1 MKNIK
6 VLYIEDDPETRSLM
20 ADIMHYRGYQFF
32 EADRGLQGIRL
43 AKKIIPDLIIIDL
56 LLPDMEGYE
65 VTTMLKSIDE
75 IKDKPIV
82 ALTAETRQDTKEL
95 TLAAGCDGFINKP
108 INVNEFLFKIEE
120 YLSGKRDRLSNEQEQ
135 KYLQKYAVQLV
146 QKLSRKIIELESTN
160 ENLSK
165 VNSELHLSKDELSR
179 YNDRLFYLNNLA
191 NFLRKRERPENVFEI
206 LPQKTIEGFK
216 VDRCV
221 IFRVDQSES
230 LLVPVYHAGFDSGY
244 RVQKINISPIL
255 IEKLKDED
263 GLIWI
268 RNAADVVTYRLEK
281 FSKSFETTN
290 FIISKLNDLAA
301 RRDATTVLKAVTEAD
316 QQHEI
321 LDKYIIF
328 MDKGISEKVFATYE
342 VRILK
347 SFIQSVGSIYEN
359 MTLYHQLLETYKI
372 SERQAVT
379 DELTGVYNY
388 RYLMRE
394 LLREINR
401 TQRFGMP
408 FSVIMFDIDFFKN
421 YNDRNGHPMGD
432 EVLIQLSN
440 LILNNTRKTDTVARY
455 GGEEF
460 FIILPGLEKKR
471 AIAIAKKLR
480 ELVEHEYFPKQ
491 EHQPH
496 GNFTISLGVS
506 TFPDDSRDLKGLLE
520 KVDTALYQA
529 KHHGRNCIVISGKQ
543 NNMIQRPTV

>member
-1 MKNIK
+1 MKNVK
-6 VLYIEDDPETRSLM
+6 VLYIEDDSETRSLM
-20 ADIMHYRGYQFF
+20 ADIMQYRGYQFF
-32 EADRGLQGIRL
+32 EADRGITGIRL

-65 VTTMLKSIDE
+65 VTTMIKSIDE
-75 IKDKPIV
+75 LKDKPIV

-120 YLSGKRDRLSNEQEQ
+120 YLSGKRDRLSLEQEQ
-135 KYLQKYAVQLV
+135 KYLQKYTVQLV

-165 VNSELHLSKDELSR
+165 VNVELNKSKDELAR

-191 NFLRKRERPENVFEI
+191 NFLRKRERPQNVLQI

-216 VDRCV
+216 IDRCV
-221 IFRVDQSES
+221 IFRIDQSETR
-230 LLVPVYHAGFDSGY
+230 LVPVYFAGFDNTFKY
-244 RVQKINISPIL
+244 RKIAIFPEFF
-255 IEKLKDED
+255 EKLKNED
-263 GLIWI
+263 GLVWI
-268 RNAADVVTYRLEK
+268 RNAADIVNNSLEK
-281 FSKSFETTN
+281 FAKSMDSTN
-290 FIISKLNDLAA
+290 FILSKLNDLAA
-301 RRDATTVLKAVTEAD
+301 RSDSTSVLKAVTEAD
-316 QQHEI
+316 QQKDTLE
-321 LDKYIIF
+321 KYIMY
-328 MDKGISEKVFATYE
+328 MDKGIHNQAFATYE

-347 SFIQSVGSIYEN
+347 SFIQSVGTIYEN

-394 LLREINR
+394 LSREINR

-408 FSVIMFDIDFFKN
+408 FSVIMFDIDYFKN

-432 EVLIQLSN
+432 TVLKQLAQ
-440 LILNNTRKTDTVARY
+440 LVEKNTRKTDTIARY

-460 FIILPGLEKKR
+460 FVILPGLEKKR
-471 AIAIAKKLR
+471 ATTIAKKLQ
-480 ELVEHEYFPKQ
+480 ELVENEHFPKQ
-491 EHQPH
+491 ENQPD
-496 GNFTISLGVS
+496 GNFTISIGLA
-506 TFPDDSRDLKGLLE
+506 TFPEDSKDLKGLLE
-520 KVDTALYQA
+520 KVDAALYQA
-529 KHHGRNCIVISGKQ
+529 KHHGRNCIVVTDKE
-543 NNMIQRPTV
+543 NNIIHKTI